1 MDKYEITEKIEAFA
15 PLDTAESWD
24 CSGWLVETS
33 KKDVKKIM
41 LALTITDYVIRQAEN
56 QNCDM
61 IISHHPLFQIPL
73 SYKNIDMYCAHTNM
87 DRADGGT
94 TDKLIEVLDLPK
106 GIVCGDFLRIVEFNT
121 TVDEFA
127 HKLLTISSNL
137 RYVNNFG
144 VEKLHK
150 IAFCAGS
157 GAEFIQDAYDKGC
170 DAYVTGD
177 LKFHTALES
186 PIVIFDVGHF
196 ESEIKILEVFKLLIA
211 QEIEVVIAKEASPF
225 LQIKS

>member
-33 KKDVKKIM
+33 NKDVKRIM
-41 LALTITDYVIRQAEN
+41 LALTITDSVVRQAEN
-56 QNCDM
+56 ENCDM

-87 DRADGGT
+87 DKADGGT

-106 GIVCGDFLRIVEFNT
+106 GIVCGDFLRIVELDT
-121 TVDEFA
+121 TVEEFA
-127 HKLLTISSNL
+127 HKLLKISPNL

-144 VEKLHK
+144 VGQLHK

-157 GAEFIQDAYDKGC
+157 GAEFIQDAYSQGC

-186 PIVIFDVGHF
+186 PIVIFDIGHF
-196 ESEIKILEVFKLLIA
+196 ESEIKILEVFKSLVPKG
-211 QEIEVVIAKEASPF
+211 IEVVIAKENSPF